1 MTKLTKREI
10 ILLNILFLIGIVGL
24 GMVMWIMPLYQG
36 NKTLKDTNE
45 ALKKEQ
51 ANISY
56 IVGSADKIEANTN
69 DLKAKVDEAM
79 DSFDRA
85 FSNLSVANM
94 AEASN
99 MTITSIERSKP
110 IVRKVLLEAANQEKL
125 EYEISTLVDSLKT
138 NPEEK
143 SENLESNFEIA
154 YQEVSVSY
162 TGSLEATKN
171 FVKQFNAQIKTGY
184 INLLQ
189 RNDEKGEGKFVI
201 GIYSIQPL
209 ESNY

>member
-24 GMVMWIMPLYQG
+24 GMVMWIMPMYQG
-36 NKTLKDTNE
+36 NKTLKETNE
-45 ALKKEQ
+45 TLKKEQ

-56 IVGSADKIEANTN
+56 IIGNADKIEANTN
-69 DLKAKVDEAM
+69 DLQAKVVEAM
-79 DSFDRA
+79 KSFDA
-85 FSNLSVANM
+85 SFSNLTVSDIAD
-94 AEASN
+94 ASN
-99 MTITSIERSKP
+99 LTIVSIERTKP

-125 EYEISTLVDSLKT
+125 EYEINTLVESLKHH
-138 NPEEK
+138 PEAK

-154 YQEVSVSY
+154 YQEVTVTY
-162 TGSLEATKN
+162 TGGLDATKS
-171 FVKQFNAQIKTGY
+171 FVKNFNAQIKTGY

-189 RNDEKGEGKFVI
+189 RNDDKNEGMFVI